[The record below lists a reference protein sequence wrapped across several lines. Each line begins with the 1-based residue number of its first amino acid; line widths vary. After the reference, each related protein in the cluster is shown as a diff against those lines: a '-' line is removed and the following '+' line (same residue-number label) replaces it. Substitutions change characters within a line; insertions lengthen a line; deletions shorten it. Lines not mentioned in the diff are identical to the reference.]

1 MVARSWPATSCAATS
16 GAAAPAERQVMSTMW
31 GLVRGRLRRLLIA
44 PADMEQG
51 PMLPVGIDDEAAA
64 TVRAVAPYTLT
75 GPERVA
81 ALVDAVRYVVR
92 AQVPGALAECGVWR
106 GGSALAVLRTLVELG
121 VAERDVWLYDTFT
134 AMPSPT
140 ERDVDL
146 YGVPAVDYHGRFDE
160 DPSALDPAYRYLPL
174 PRVRELL
181 LSTGYP
187 CERLHLVQGRVEQT
201 LPGQAPEQLALLR
214 LDTDYYTS
222 TRHELE
228 HLAPRLSSRG
238 VLLVDDY
245 GHWRGS
251 RDAVDEWMA
260 TLPHPL
266 LLQRIDYTA
275 RLAVLP

>member
-1 MVARSWPATSCAATS
+1 MRPRSLARR
-16 GAAAPAERQVMSTMW
+16 GLHRLGYEVVRSTPDP
-31 GLVRGRLRRLLIA
+31 GLPV
-44 PADMEQG
+44 PADLDAETA
-51 PMLPVGIDDEAAA
+51 E

-75 GPERVA
+75 GPERIA

-92 AQVPGALAECGVWR
+92 AEVPGALAECGVWR
-106 GGSALAVLRTLVELG
+106 GGSALAVLRTLVSLG
-121 VAERDVWLYDTFT
+121 VTDRDVWLYDTFT

-140 ERDVDL
+140 DRDVDL
-146 YGVPAVDYHGRFDE
+146 HGNTAAEYHAQYAA
-160 DPSALDPAYRYLPL
+160 DPSVLDPAYDYLPL
-174 PRVRELL
+174 PEVRAVLL
-181 LSTGYP
+181 ATGYP
-187 CERLHLVQGRVEQT
+187 EERLHLVQGLVEDT
-201 LPGQAPEQLALLR
+201 VPAQAPDQLALLR

-228 HLAPRLSSRG
+228 HLAPRLSPGG

-251 RDAVDEWMA
+251 RDAVDEWMT

-275 RLAVLP
+275 RLVVMPGSW

>member
-1 MVARSWPATSCAATS
+1 
-16 GAAAPAERQVMSTMW
+16 MSTLW
-31 GLVRGRLRRLLIA
+31 RGVRGRLRRVGTAAVATQEGPLLA
-44 PADMEQG
+44 EGM
-51 PMLPVGIDDEAAA
+51 DDETAA

-92 AQVPGALAECGVWR
+92 AEVPGALAECGVWR

-121 VAERDVWLYDTFT
+121 VDDRDVWLYDTFT
-134 AMPSPT
+134 EMPSPT
-140 ERDVDL
+140 ERDIDL
-146 YGVPAVDYHGRFDE
+146 YGVPAVDYHGQFDQ

-174 PRVRELL
+174 PQVRELL

-187 CERLHLVQGRVEQT
+187 AERVHLVQGLVEQT

>member
-1 MVARSWPATSCAATS
+1 MSSLARLVRR
-16 GAAAPAERQVMSTMW
+16 GVRRLGYDVVRAPAPQPP
-31 GLVRGRLRRLLIA
+31 GPIA
-44 PADMEQG
+44 PAGVDEQT
-51 PMLPVGIDDEAAA
+51 AK
-64 TVRAVAPYTLT
+64 TVLAVAAYTLT

-81 ALVDAVRYVVR
+81 ALVEAVRYIV
-92 AQVPGALAECGVWR
+92 AAHVPGALVECGVWR
-106 GGSALAVLRTLVELG
+106 GGSALAMLRTLVELD
-121 VAERDVWLYDTFT
+121 ATDREVWLYDTFD
-134 AMPSPT
+134 AMPSPS
-140 ERDVDL
+140 ERDVDVH
-146 YGVPAVDYHGRFDE
+146 GVAASVYHEQYAADPAT
-160 DPSALDPAYRYLPL
+160 LDPAYDYLPL
-174 PRVRELL
+174 PQVRELL

-187 CERLHLVQGRVEQT
+187 RERLHLVEGLVEST
-201 LPGQAPEQLALLR
+201 IPASAPDRLALLR

-251 RDAVDEWMA
+251 REAVDEWMA

-275 RLAVLP
+275 RLAVMP